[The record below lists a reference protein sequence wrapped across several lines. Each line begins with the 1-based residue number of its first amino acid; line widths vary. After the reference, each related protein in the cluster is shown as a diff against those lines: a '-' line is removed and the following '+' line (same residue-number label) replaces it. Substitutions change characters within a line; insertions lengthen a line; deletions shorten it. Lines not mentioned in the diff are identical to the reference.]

1 MLGRIVRR
9 RGVVVVGTVHGN
21 RAIPILIPIRLAS
34 SLFLTQVIPHPSFTK
49 RVLRFKP
56 RIIGYVE
63 HGRRR
68 DVGCVGWPTAAAAT
82 QNWQVQGEENN
93 LQKCK
98 PTMNPT
104 TKTYSILRTVFSPT
118 M

>member
-104 TKTYSILRTVFSPT
+104 TKRRTAS
-118 M
+118 